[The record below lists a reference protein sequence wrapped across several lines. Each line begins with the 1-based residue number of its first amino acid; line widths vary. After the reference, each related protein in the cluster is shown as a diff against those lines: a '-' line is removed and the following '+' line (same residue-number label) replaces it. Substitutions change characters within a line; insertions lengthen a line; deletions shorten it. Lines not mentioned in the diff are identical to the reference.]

1 MGLFAGSKS
10 KNLANFVQTRPQQLS
25 PFTCTNTL
33 YTHTHH
39 TTPPHPTP
47 PAFWHSIMEEYDVV
61 IIGSGVAGLTAAR
74 HLVDVHGVSN
84 LVIVEAA
91 DYVGGYAYP
100 PHAIPQHFDGTCV

>member
-1 MGLFAGSKS
+1 
-10 KNLANFVQTRPQQLS
+10 
-25 PFTCTNTL
+25 
-33 YTHTHH
+33 
-39 TTPPHPTP
+39 
-47 PAFWHSIMEEYDVV
+47 MEEYDVV

>member
-1 MGLFAGSKS
+1 
-10 KNLANFVQTRPQQLS
+10 
-25 PFTCTNTL
+25 
-33 YTHTHH
+33 
-39 TTPPHPTP
+39 
-47 PAFWHSIMEEYDVV
+47 MEEYDVV

-100 PHAIPQHFDGTCV
+100 PHAIPHQLMGSVCNSVV